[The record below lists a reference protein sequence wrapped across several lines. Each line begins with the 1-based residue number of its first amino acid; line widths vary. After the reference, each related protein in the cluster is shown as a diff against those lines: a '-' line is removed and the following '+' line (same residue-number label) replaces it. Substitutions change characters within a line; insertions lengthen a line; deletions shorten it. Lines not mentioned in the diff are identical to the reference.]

1 MMVFEISRASL
12 APTALAQRSY
22 TASSPSSVLRLQ
34 KQPQALACFA
44 TTQPMTSAMTDTLRQ
59 ARLGPYELCS
69 ASSVGMQFARHSH
82 DECVIGVNLSGEEHV
97 WLDRRTFHASRGD
110 ITFYNPGQIQG
121 GGAKVGQAWS
131 YVGLYVR
138 QEQLAADLG
147 LAGVEFERALCHLP
161 PLAGALAGAI
171 QGVFSADAFLRERAE
186 EQLLMALADA
196 LAFNRTRMPVA
207 VPVDQGLVT
216 SVQEWLAECL
226 QDAPDLE
233 PLSAAFGVSKFQL
246 LRAFQKET
254 GLPPRQWTMQLRTR
268 RARGLLRA
276 GLPAVVIAHELG
288 FADQS
293 HFHRHFRA
301 AYGMAPGA
309 FQRALR
315 D

>member
-1 MMVFEISRASL
+1 
-12 APTALAQRSY
+12 
-22 TASSPSSVLRLQ
+22 
-34 KQPQALACFA
+34 
-44 TTQPMTSAMTDTLRQ
+44 MTSAMTDTLRQ
-59 ARLGPYELCS
+59 AQLGPYELCS

-147 LAGVEFERALCHLP
+147 LPGVEFERALCHSP
-161 PLAGALAGAI
+161 KVAGALAGAI
-171 QGVFSADAFLRERAE
+171 QGAFSADAFLRERAE

-226 QDAPDLE
+226 QDTPDLE

-254 GLPPRQWTMQLRTR
+254 GLTPRQWAMQLRTR

-276 GLPAVVIAHELG
+276 GLPAVAIAHELG

-309 FQRALR
+309 FQRAALG
-315 D
+315 

>member
-1 MMVFEISRASL
+1 LVSDAITSASHSIASKP
-12 APTALAQRSY
+12 APTKPFQSGKPRCFYWLQNQR
-22 TASSPSSVLRLQ
+22 
-34 KQPQALACFA
+34 QALACFA
-44 TTQPMTSAMTDTLRQ
+44 ITQPMTSAMTDTLRQ
-59 ARLGPYELCS
+59 AQLGPYELCS

-121 GGAKVGQAWS
+121 GGA
-131 YVGLYVR
+131 
-138 QEQLAADLG
+138 
-147 LAGVEFERALCHLP
+147 
-161 PLAGALAGAI
+161 I
-171 QGVFSADAFLRERAE
+171 QGAFSADAFLRERAE

-226 QDAPDLE
+226 QDTPDLE

-254 GLPPRQWTMQLRTR
+254 GLTPRQWAMQLRTR

-276 GLPAVVIAHELG
+276 GLPAVAIAHELG

-309 FQRALR
+309 FQRAALG
-315 D
+315 